1 MIDVALCLSLGPS
14 RSGPWDKDL
23 SASGLIQEAQDGWNL
38 ISQKNLVKGIKPKPQ
53 NYFI

>member
-1 MIDVALCLSLGPS
+1 MIDVALCRSLGSS

-23 SASGLIQEAQDGWNL
+23 SASGLFQEAQDGWNL
-38 ISQKNLVKGIKPKPQ
+38 ISQEKLVKGIKPKSQ

>member
-1 MIDVALCLSLGPS
+1 MIAVALCRSLGSS

-23 SASGLIQEAQDGWNL
+23 SASGLFQEAQDRWNL
-38 ISQKNLVKGIKPKPQ
+38 ISQEKLVKGIKPKSQ